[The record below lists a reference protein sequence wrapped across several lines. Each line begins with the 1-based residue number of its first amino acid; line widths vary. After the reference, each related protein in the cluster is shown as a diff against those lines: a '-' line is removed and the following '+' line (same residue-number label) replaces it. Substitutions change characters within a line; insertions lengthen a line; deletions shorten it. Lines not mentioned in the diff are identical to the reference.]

1 MWKVQRIANDE
12 FVILRV
18 SGHLESEQLTELQN
32 VVASEGGD
40 ANVVLDL
47 KEVRLVDQDAVT
59 FLAQCEA
66 NGTKLRNCPAYIRE
80 WIGRPQDQEPSRRMR
95 TLCDASLRLEQS

>member
-1 MWKVQRIANDE
+1 MWKVKRIANDE
-12 FVILRV
+12 LVILRV
-18 SGHLESEQLTELQN
+18 SGQLESKQLTELQK
-32 VVASEGGD
+32 VLTSERAD
-40 ANVVLDL
+40 ENVVLDL

-80 WIGRPQDQEPSRRMR
+80 WIGRRQEREPKRSR

>member
-18 SGHLESEQLTELQN
+18 SGHLESEQLTELQK

-80 WIGRPQDQEPSRRMR
+80 WIGRRAR
-95 TLCDASLRLEQS
+95 TRAEAE

>member
-18 SGHLESEQLTELQN
+18 SGHLESEQLTELQE
-32 VVASEGGD
+32 VVASEGAD

-59 FLAQCEA
+59 FLAECEG

-80 WIGRPQDQEPSRRMR
+80 WIGRRQDRESRRMR
-95 TLCDASLRLEQS
+95 TLRDGSLRLEQS

>member
-18 SGHLESEQLTELQN
+18 SGHLESEQLTELQK
-32 VVASEGGD
+32 VVASEGAD

-59 FLAQCEA
+59 FLAECEG

-80 WIGRPQDQEPSRRMR
+80 WIGRRQDRESRRMR
-95 TLCDASLRLEQS
+95 TVRDASLRLEQS